1 VTTGSIVTKMI
12 APSAAVLLLC
22 CLSGLADA
30 QGFLHASR
38 VWEGGHFV
46 RSALFKSAM
55 AFGAG
60 IGLYWLS
67 IRFMHQVGVHAAEMQ
82 TSIWFAATIIGVAVG
97 GGRFARW
104 TISDQL
110 VATAVILGLGWL
122 LLRSTG
128 SP

>member
-1 VTTGSIVTKMI
+1 MTRESIVTEVI
-12 APSAAVLLLC
+12 VPSAAVLLLC

-38 VWEGGHFV
+38 VWESGHLV

-67 IRFMHQVGVHAAEMQ
+67 VRFMHQIGVHAAEMQ

-104 TISDQL
+104 PASDQL
-110 VATAVILGLGWL
+110 VATAVIFGLGWL
-122 LLRSTG
+122 LVRSTS